1 MLNDESRKIKLE
13 SIKIK
18 MRRCPI
24 DKESIRFP
32 DLVRQ
37 IAVNDTVYGWKFK
50 LETRRD
56 RPLDRTYDPTPFRL
70 SRGRTPASS
79 APRLY
84 IRPELFIVE
93 GAERTR
99 APLINGEAR
108 HTRSRTTRGGG
119 VGRVRT
125 RVRTDIVSR
134 WRIIWRSFSRRF
146 LGVTHT
152 QTQREIKG
160 VSLLTYRGMY
170 PRPGN
175 LAVFPGNATGVLI
188 LCVNVPFDFSI
199 LQCNFYK
206 FDSIWKW
213 RIKWD

>member
-24 DKESIRFP
+24 DKKSIRFP

-146 LGVTHT
+146 LGVTHIHT
-152 QTQREIKG
+152 HKDKRGVVTDLPRDVPSSRKFGG
-160 VSLLTYRGMY
+160 VSGKCDRCLNPLCQCSVRLL
-170 PRPGN
+170 
-175 LAVFPGNATGVLI
+175 
-188 LCVNVPFDFSI
+188 
-199 LQCNFYK
+199 
-206 FDSIWKW
+206 DSAMQFL
-213 RIKWD
+213 

>member
-1 MLNDESRKIKLE
+1 MTRVIAGNLN
-13 SIKIK
+13 
-18 MRRCPI
+18 
-24 DKESIRFP
+24 
-32 DLVRQ
+32 
-37 IAVNDTVYGWKFK
+37 W
-50 LETRRD
+50 TRRD

-93 GAERTR
+93 GAEPTR

-108 HTRSRTTRGGG
+108 HTRSRTTRG
-119 VGRVRT
+119 RRT

-146 LGVTHT
+146 LGVDTHT
-152 QTQREIKG
+152 HTGIKG

-199 LQCNFYK
+199 LIDHFYK
-206 FDSIWKW
+206 LIRFGLKM
-213 RIKWD
+213 KN

>member
-1 MLNDESRKIKLE
+1 
-13 SIKIK
+13 
-18 MRRCPI
+18 MRRSPI

-93 GAERTR
+93 GAER
-99 APLINGEAR
+99 PL
-108 HTRSRTTRGGG
+108 
-119 VGRVRT
+119 
-125 RVRTDIVSR
+125 
-134 WRIIWRSFSRRF
+134 
-146 LGVTHT
+146 
-152 QTQREIKG
+152 
-160 VSLLTYRGMY
+160 
-170 PRPGN
+170 
-175 LAVFPGNATGVLI
+175 
-188 LCVNVPFDFSI
+188 
-199 LQCNFYK
+199 
-206 FDSIWKW
+206 
-213 RIKWD
+213 